1 MFIHNVLYA
10 CIVFSKARSRFA
22 FHKDTFLEESP
33 CTSLIAAEAE
43 FMKRQQ
49 DSLAERLIH
58 AGFIPVPWTFH
69 AFLGEKDEGEKK
81 GKMNVFSFKGSL

>member
-1 MFIHNVLYA
+1 
-10 CIVFSKARSRFA
+10 
-22 FHKDTFLEESP
+22 
-33 CTSLIAAEAE
+33 
-43 FMKRQQ
+43 MKRQQ